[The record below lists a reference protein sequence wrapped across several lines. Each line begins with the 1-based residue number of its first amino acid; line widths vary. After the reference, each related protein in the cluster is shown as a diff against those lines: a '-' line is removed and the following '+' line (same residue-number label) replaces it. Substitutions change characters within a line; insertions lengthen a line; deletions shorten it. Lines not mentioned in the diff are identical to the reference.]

1 MWSIMVDR
9 SLEETTD
16 LMTMKSLLQGKPMT

>member
-9 SLEETTD
+9 SLEETMD